1 MKSSTRNLI
10 IVAAVVVVLVAALV
24 TLLLLPQ
31 DSGESASS
39 AVSDSGISLVSKQS
53 EDVSSMVVTNEHGT
67 YTLVPR
73 TETTTADDGTESQSR
88 LYYVE
93 EYGDDIPI
101 DTAKTLLV
109 VRNGFSLVASKN
121 VGEVENLADYGL
133 DNPVAR
139 VEVYF
144 NDNTSYKYRIGNVS
158 AGDSS
163 SYYMCGEDSN
173 NVYVVSIEEDLLA
186 DKMAFVK
193 KRLYALE
200 AATDVNATDSGI
212 TEVTLTGKNLGAD
225 SVTIKT
231 ENDSYVMY
239 ADGEETQND
248 SSVLDTLFASL
259 MSASASEVVAVNPT
273 EAQLE
278 EAGMLSPDATVTLNG
293 DGNEYTMIAGKLE
306 GDERYIML
314 EGRDVL
320 YKISELSVET
330 WTQTSVE
337 AMMSNFLLMPTLDE
351 LTSMTITTEDQTY
364 AFDMDREE
372 NTEVTS
378 SNSSEYNYFVTC
390 NGQDIDYENL
400 FRSFYKSIIAIQF
413 LSASDE
419 EPQGDPILTIEYE
432 YYDQS
437 QPKQEVCFYALSDRR
452 YLATAN
458 GKTVG
463 IVTETNFRNIALNC
477 ERVLNGEEIVTI
489 Y

>member
-10 IVAAVVVVLVAALV
+10 IVAAVVVVLAAALV
-24 TLLLLPQ
+24 ALLLLPQ

-73 TETTTADDGTESQSR
+73 TETTTSDDGTESQSR

-186 DKMAFVK
+186 DKTAFVK

-200 AATDVNATDSGI
+200 SATDVNATDSGI

-231 ENDSYVMY
+231 ENDS
-239 ADGEETQND
+239 
-248 SSVLDTLFASL
+248 
-259 MSASASEVVAVNPT
+259 
-273 EAQLE
+273 
-278 EAGMLSPDATVTLNG
+278 
-293 DGNEYTMIAGKLE
+293 
-306 GDERYIML
+306 
-314 EGRDVL
+314 
-320 YKISELSVET
+320 
-330 WTQTSVE
+330 
-337 AMMSNFLLMPTLDE
+337 
-351 LTSMTITTEDQTY
+351 
-364 AFDMDREE
+364 
-372 NTEVTS
+372 
-378 SNSSEYNYFVTC
+378 
-390 NGQDIDYENL
+390 
-400 FRSFYKSIIAIQF
+400 
-413 LSASDE
+413 
-419 EPQGDPILTIEYE
+419 
-432 YYDQS
+432 
-437 QPKQEVCFYALSDRR
+437 
-452 YLATAN
+452 
-458 GKTVG
+458 
-463 IVTETNFRNIALNC
+463 
-477 ERVLNGEEIVTI
+477 
-489 Y
+489 